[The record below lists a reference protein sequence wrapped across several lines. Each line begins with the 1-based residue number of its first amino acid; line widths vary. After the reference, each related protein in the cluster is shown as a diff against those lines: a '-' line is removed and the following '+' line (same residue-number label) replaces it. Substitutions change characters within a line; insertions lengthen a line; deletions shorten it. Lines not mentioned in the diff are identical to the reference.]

1 LLVELPAPAEPD
13 EPDEPVAPLAPEE
26 LEPGLKCASHS
37 EREMVPSLFLSTDEN
52 VGAAVLEPAPPDDI
66 PDEPLELEPEADGE
80 DLPLLP
86 YGEVCAMA
94 ALDRAK
100 RAAAV
105 ALVTSFN
112 INNPP

>member
-1 LLVELPAPAEPD
+1 LLLELPAPAEPD

-37 EREMVPSLFLSTDEN
+37 EREMEPSLFLSTDEN
-52 VGAAVLEPAPPDDI
+52 VGAAVLELAPPDDM

-86 YGEVCAMA
+86 YGVCAMA
-94 ALDRAK
+94 APDSAK